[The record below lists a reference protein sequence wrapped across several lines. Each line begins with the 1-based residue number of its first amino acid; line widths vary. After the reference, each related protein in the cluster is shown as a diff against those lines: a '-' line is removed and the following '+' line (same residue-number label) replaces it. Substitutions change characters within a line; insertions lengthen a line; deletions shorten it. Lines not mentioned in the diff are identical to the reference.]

1 MPGSD
6 NPIIRV
12 EKVSL
17 RFGAVTAVSEASLS
31 VAAGSMFGLVGS
43 DGAGKTSLLRM
54 IATMIQPSAGTITI
68 AGLDVSTHRRQV
80 RDRIGYMP
88 QRFGLYQDLTVD
100 ENLKFFMDI
109 YGIRGTEAKL
119 RRERYLGFSHLL
131 PFAHR
136 PAGQLSGGMK
146 QKLGLASVLVHE
158 PKVLILDEPTNGVDP
173 VSRREFWDMLRV
185 MQNDGMTIL
194 TSTAYLDEGEQC
206 DQVAIMHQALILETA
221 SPQAMRSGFPSLEEA
236 VISRIQEVDEE
247 LRNDS
252 FQR

>member
-68 AGLDVSTHRRQV
+68 DGLDVSTHRRQV

-88 QRFGLYQDLTVD
+88 QRFGLYQDLTV
-100 ENLKFFMDI
+100 E
-109 YGIRGTEAKL
+109 
-119 RRERYLGFSHLL
+119 
-131 PFAHR
+131 
-136 PAGQLSGGMK
+136 
-146 QKLGLASVLVHE
+146 
-158 PKVLILDEPTNGVDP
+158 
-173 VSRREFWDMLRV
+173 
-185 MQNDGMTIL
+185 
-194 TSTAYLDEGEQC
+194 
-206 DQVAIMHQALILETA
+206 
-221 SPQAMRSGFPSLEEA
+221 
-236 VISRIQEVDEE
+236 
-247 LRNDS
+247 
-252 FQR
+252 